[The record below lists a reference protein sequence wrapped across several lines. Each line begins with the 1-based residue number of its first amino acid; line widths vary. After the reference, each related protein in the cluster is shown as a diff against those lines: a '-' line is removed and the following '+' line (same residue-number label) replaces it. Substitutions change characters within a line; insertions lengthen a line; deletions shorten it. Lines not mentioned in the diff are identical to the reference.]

1 MSQHFY
7 IPLQNVDHW
16 QQLHRPEHWK
26 DGCSAKQLA
35 TRWQQAEGFPPEV
48 SAMFNVSDVPAFRE
62 IVFLAGFPEFRV
74 ELPPSSRK
82 PSQTDIMVLA
92 RTGREL
98 VIIAVE
104 GKTNE
109 PFSDYVRDW
118 RNYDTHGKGRRLDFL
133 SKLLHLEGHNLDNI
147 RYQLLHRTASA
158 LLTTRKFG
166 ASRAVVMVHSFSPTH
181 DGFEDYS
188 SFLRLFHATAS
199 RGTVQ
204 SAGALDGIELYFL
217 WVSGRP

>member
-1 MSQHFY
+1 MSFY
-7 IPLQNVDHW
+7 IPLRSVGDW

-35 TRWQQAEGFPPEV
+35 TAWQQAGGFPSEV
-48 SAMFNVSDVPAFRE
+48 SAAFAASNVPAFQD

-74 ELPPSSRK
+74 DLPPSSRQ

-92 RTGREL
+92 RTVREL
-98 VIIAVE
+98 MVIAVE
-104 GKTNE
+104 GKTRE

-118 RNYDTHGKGRRLDFL
+118 RGYDTEGKVERLAFLGRLLGLD
-133 SKLLHLEGHNLDNI
+133 GRDLDGI

-158 LLTTRKFG
+158 LLTAQRFG
-166 ASRAVVMVHSFSPTH
+166 APRAVVLVHSFSPTH
-181 DGFEDYS
+181 DWFDDYT
-188 SFLRLFHATAS
+188 SFLQLFGVTAL
-199 RGTVQ
+199 RGAVQ
-204 SAGALDGIELYFL
+204 RAGVVDGIELYFL